1 MLPQAL
7 SGKLSDARELKSF
20 KFLDIAP
27 PVTAVISG
35 NSITADL
42 PSSIS
47 LASLAPTLEFTG
59 SSILADG
66 KLQENGKT
74 KNDFRKPI
82 TYTILA
88 EDGTK
93 SDYTVTLNN
102 AGFSVLGSSGNVN
115 ITGLSAS
122 DTALEMYYDTGGS
135 FFSAFDGNTKIGTV
149 LPDGTNFAL
158 SFKSMPTGKTCSLT
172 AGTTSG
178 ILSSDVSF
186 SVNCVS
192 GYLVGGKILSRLS
205 TFTIGANSA
214 SITTIAGSMP
224 PTSASGTADGN
235 GGSARLNFTLG
246 VTSDGKDI
254 YIADSGNHCIR
265 KYEIATGDVT
275 TVAGL
280 CGSSGTA
287 DGMGTSA
294 RFNFPIQ
301 ISTDGTNLFV
311 CDRANN
317 MIRKVEI
324 GTGNVTTLIGSGGAS
339 GDQNGI
345 GTAARINFPNGITT
359 DGNYLYISDRGNNK
373 IKRMMI
379 SSGAV
384 TTVAGD
390 GTAASVD
397 SANGLTASLN
407 VPCDSVSVGGI
418 LYFVDC
424 TGNTLRKIQLSSPF
438 PVTTIAGSGAASST
452 DGTGLG
458 ASFNNPHGIETDGT
472 NLFITEYNGKKIRR
486 VGISGLDTVT
496 LAGSSGY
503 QDGTGAG
510 AFLGSLG
517 GITTDGNR
525 LYFADSQNNAV
536 RRIDNPPD

>member
-1 MLPQAL
+1 M
-7 SGKLSDARELKSF
+7 
-20 KFLDIAP
+20 DISP
-27 PVTAVISG
+27 PVSAVIS
-35 NSITADL
+35 NSAISADI
-42 PSSIS
+42 PSSVS
-47 LASLAPTLEFTG
+47 LAALAPTLEITG
-59 SSILADG
+59 TSILADG
-66 KLQENGKT
+66 KVQENGKT
-74 KNDFRKPI
+74 NNDFRKPVS
-82 TYTILA
+82 YSILA
-88 EDGTK
+88 EDGSK

-102 AGFSVLGSSGNVN
+102 TGFSILGSSGNVN

-122 DTALEMYYDTGGS
+122 DAALEMYYDTSGNY
-135 FFSAFDGNTKIGTV
+135 FSAFDSNTKIGTV
-149 LPDGTNFAL
+149 LPNTTNFAL

-205 TFTIGANSA
+205 TFTVGANSA
-214 SITTIAGSMP
+214 SVTTVAGSMP
-224 PTSASGTADGN
+224 PAASPGTTDGI
-235 GGSARLNFTLG
+235 GGAARLSTPVG
-246 VTSDGKDI
+246 VTSDGKDL

-265 KYEIATGDVT
+265 KYEISTGNVT
-275 TVAGL
+275 TLAGL
-280 CGSSGTA
+280 CGTSGTA
-287 DGMGTSA
+287 DGTGTSA

-301 ISTDGTNLFV
+301 ISSDGTNLFI

-317 MIRKVEI
+317 MIRKTEI
-324 GTGNVTTLIGSGGAS
+324 STGNVTTLIGSGGAS

-345 GTAARINFPNGITT
+345 GTSARINFPNGITT

-379 SSGAV
+379 SSGVV

-390 GTAASVD
+390 GTPASVD

-407 VPCDSVSVGGI
+407 VPCDSVSVSGI

-424 TGNTLRKIQLSSPF
+424 NGNTLRKIQLSSPF
-438 PVTTIAGSGAASST
+438 PVSTIAGSGAAASI
-452 DGTGLG
+452 DGTGLS

-486 VGISGLDTVT
+486 VGISGLNTVT
-496 LAGSSGY
+496 LAGSAGY
-503 QDGTGAG
+503 QDGTGTG
-510 AFLGSLG
+510 AFLGNLG

-525 LYFADSQNNAV
+525 LYFVDPTNHAL